1 MPLFSACCMLMFYL
15 CTKLRENISRT
26 IMKSHRRRKV
36 LNNGGG
42 GQALEYRGGGQALEY
57 RGGGKGGQIPSRHM
71 TSYLRRC
78 DVTTSHRRHFD
89 VMCPLVFNQ
98 SVPDNY
104 ISPLKI

>member
-42 GQALEYRGGGQALEY
+42 GQALEYRGGGKL
-57 RGGGKGGQIPSRHM
+57 
-71 TSYLRRC
+71 
-78 DVTTSHRRHFD
+78 
-89 VMCPLVFNQ
+89 
-98 SVPDNY
+98 
-104 ISPLKI
+104 